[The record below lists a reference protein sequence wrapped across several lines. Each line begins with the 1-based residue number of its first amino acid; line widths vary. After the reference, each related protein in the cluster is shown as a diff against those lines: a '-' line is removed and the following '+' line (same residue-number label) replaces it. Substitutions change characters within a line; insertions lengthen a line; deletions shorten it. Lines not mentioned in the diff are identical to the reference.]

1 MVGNIEKAADEL
13 KRGNFV
19 IIYDGEKR
27 EGEADLI
34 FHASFADAKKI
45 ERLRKDAGGLIC
57 LALGKEEAGKLGLK
71 FQTELLRNG
80 GLDRIACE
88 KTAYGD
94 EPSFA
99 VSVNHKG
106 VFTGISDDDR
116 SLTIRVLEKVL
127 RSENPYENF
136 IHNFYAPGH
145 IFLLISR
152 GLESRR
158 GHTELAAELA
168 RRADLSGAV
177 VICEMLGS
185 GLALDKDDA
194 REYAKKNWIPFIE
207 GKDFFEV

>member
-1 MVGNIEKAADEL
+1 MVGKIDKAADEL

-19 IIYDGEKR
+19 IIYDGDKR

-45 ERLRKDAGGLIC
+45 ERMRKEAGGLIC
-57 LALGKEEAGKLGLK
+57 LALGKEEAEKLGLR

-80 GLDRIACE
+80 GLDKIACD

-94 EPSFA
+94 EPSFS

-116 SLTIRVLEKVL
+116 SLTIRVVDKVL
-127 RSENPYENF
+127 KSENPYEEF
-136 IHNFYAPGH
+136 VHNFYAPGH

-152 GLESRR
+152 GVENRR
-158 GHTELAAELA
+158 GHTELATELA
-168 RRADLSGAV
+168 RRAGLNGAV

-185 GLALDKDDA
+185 GLALDKEDA
-194 REYAKKNWIPFIE
+194 REYAKKNWITFIE
-207 GKDFFEV
+207 GKEFFEV